1 MDLGPSLD
9 SISHLLKVSHL
20 RFLLWLYLAETPIV
34 DHTSHRCDSQ
44 GLSSFCFSSAN
55 APMALAHENDRPKS
69 SLEALAGCASE
80 ESPSQVLS
88 APELEPPPV
97 PLNQQNDDV
106 NKFHAPVAQRGEAKS
121 LKFQKEVDQPV
132 GFHPYK
138 PRSSAFSKV
147 RNAFRKTASA
157 QELID
162 MQMYGGRIE
171 SAEKESA
178 QISQPGRPPQPQPK
192 PQPQPVQLQQTQL
205 PPLNSPAAGNWLTAG
220 VKTPQV
226 GLHQPGAYGGLP
238 GMTVSPSTL
247 ASMCGMSAQ
256 MNSQVGLQMVAQQM
270 AQQMAAQ
277 INAKVAEM
285 AIQQIAQHT
294 NTAMLQHMNP
304 LVAPQQVAAPQQQPM
319 VWIPADKYNALLQCA
334 TTNSVLQQINQPP
347 ISNAAPQIQL
357 SQLQPQVAAQL
368 RAAGTQSR
376 PINWPISSFR
386 TFEETEKFL
395 NDSVTEFPE
404 PSNVYTPYECG
415 YCGEVKMTT
424 ASRSGELPCVTLPK
438 CNL

>member
-1 MDLGPSLD
+1 
-9 SISHLLKVSHL
+9 
-20 RFLLWLYLAETPIV
+20 
-34 DHTSHRCDSQ
+34 
-44 GLSSFCFSSAN
+44 
-55 APMALAHENDRPKS
+55 MALAHENDRPKS

-80 ESPSQVLS
+80 ESPSQILS

-97 PLNQQNDDV
+97 PLNDDV
-106 NKFHAPVAQRGEAKS
+106 DKFHAPVAQRGAAKV
-121 LKFQKEVDQPV
+121 LNPRADPHQKEVDQPA

-178 QISQPGRPPQPQPK
+178 QFSQPGRPPQPQPK
-192 PQPQPVQLQQTQL
+192 PQPQPVQMQTQM
-205 PPLNSPAAGNWLTAG
+205 PPLNSATVGNWLTAG
-220 VKTPQV
+220 VKAPQV

-285 AIQQIAQHT
+285 AIQQIAEHT
-294 NTAMLQHMNP
+294 NSPKVAEMAIQQIAMLQHMNP
-304 LVAPQQVAAPQQQPM
+304 LVAPQQPAAPQQQPM
-319 VWIPADKYNALLQCA
+319 VWIPADKYNALLQSA
-334 TTNSVLQQINQPP
+334 TTNSVLRQISQPP
-347 ISNAAPQIQL
+347 MSNTAPQVQL
-357 SQLQPQVAAQL
+357 SQLSDARQL
-368 RAAGTQSR
+368 SNQEGPSLLLLKGGKRFY
-376 PINWPISSFR
+376 SS
-386 TFEETEKFL
+386 K
-395 NDSVTEFPE
+395 
-404 PSNVYTPYECG
+404 
-415 YCGEVKMTT
+415 
-424 ASRSGELPCVTLPK
+424 
-438 CNL
+438 NL

>member
-1 MDLGPSLD
+1 
-9 SISHLLKVSHL
+9 
-20 RFLLWLYLAETPIV
+20 
-34 DHTSHRCDSQ
+34 
-44 GLSSFCFSSAN
+44 
-55 APMALAHENDRPKS
+55 
-69 SLEALAGCASE
+69 
-80 ESPSQVLS
+80 
-88 APELEPPPV
+88 
-97 PLNQQNDDV
+97 
-106 NKFHAPVAQRGEAKS
+106 
-121 LKFQKEVDQPV
+121 
-132 GFHPYK
+132 
-138 PRSSAFSKV
+138 
-147 RNAFRKTASA
+147 
-157 QELID
+157 
-162 MQMYGGRIE
+162 
-171 SAEKESA
+171 
-178 QISQPGRPPQPQPK
+178 
-192 PQPQPVQLQQTQL
+192 
-205 PPLNSPAAGNWLTAG
+205 
-220 VKTPQV
+220 
-226 GLHQPGAYGGLP
+226 
-238 GMTVSPSTL
+238 MTVSPSTL

-424 ASRSGELPCVTLPK
+424 ASRSDDGRVRIRCKCGGKRMDGEVRMHAMWRLVKTDSSTPGTGSKNRYQAKTDSAKPDPRVQIK
-438 CNL
+438 SA